1 MISEPGR
8 VRTTISIDSEVYEIF
23 KRMAE
28 ISDVSISR
36 CMGNWL
42 AETADGAQFVTQ
54 KMAEVRK
61 APMNVMRE
69 LHVNSDFS
77 GTAVNS
83 AVERIR
89 RQGQTGR
96 SAGSKTAA
104 PAGSGPLAPSS
115 NTGLKSPAKT
125 VSNRK

>member
-8 VRTTISIDSEVYEIF
+8 VRTTISLDSEVYEIF
-23 KRMAE
+23 KRMAD

-54 KMAEVRK
+54 KMVEVRK
-61 APMNVMRE
+61 APMDAMRE
-69 LHVNSDFS
+69 FHLFADTSDDVVRS
-77 GTAVNS
+77 VVAR
-83 AVERIR
+83 AKEK
-89 RQGQTGR
+89 GQTGPR
-96 SAGSKTAA
+96 AAAQRAARAG
-104 PAGSGPLAPSS
+104 AGPSAPSS

-125 VSNRK
+125 VSRGK

>member
-8 VRTTISIDSEVYEIF
+8 IRTTISLDSEVYEIF

-28 ISDVSISR
+28 VSDVSISR

-54 KMAEVRK
+54 KVAEVRK

-69 LHVNSDFS
+69 LQLFSDTS
-77 GTAVNS
+77 DETLRSVVAR
-83 AVERIR
+83 AK
-89 RQGQTGR
+89 QKGQTGPR
-96 SAGSKTAA
+96 AAAERAARPGAGPS
-104 PAGSGPLAPSS
+104 APSS

-125 VSNRK
+125 VSRRK